1 MNTLHIYGT
10 SDDLVELEGAIEE
23 EFSAY
28 DGGTLSLHHDGHTF
42 TVACIFTQEG
52 FWAMVPNIWD
62 ERDSEQRFLPEMSMS
77 IGKRKPGF
85 FPGGRTG
92 MSIEEIAPTYSQILT
107 LEIPEGT
114 TATFE
119 TRES

>member
-28 DGGTLSLHHDGHTF
+28 DGGALSLHHDGHTF

-52 FWAMVPNIWD
+52 FWVFAPNIWD
-62 ERDSEQRFLPEMSMS
+62 ERYDKQPFLPKMS
-77 IGKRKPGF
+77 ISFGKRKPGF
-85 FPGGRTG
+85 FPADTT
-92 MSIEEIAPTYSQILT
+92 SAELNAPEYSQILT